1 MPNRNILIGII
12 RLNKNVFSLW
22 QYSPEVQT
30 FQILNDNISL
40 SQLDFNVY
48 WMSFETLFFFL
59 LPLPHYNSIKKKK
72 KSSLLIR
79 VQSAAQKNQRS
90 YSQFADTRCE
100 DSKKTTSTVH
110 KILQIVLLFNELQ
123 SETQAYMGNSV
134 RGKEGE
140 QKKKVNA
147 ALLYYLEGGG
157 GLYLFIYY
165 YY

>member
-1 MPNRNILIGII
+1 MAIQSWSTNLSNLKWHFTKSIGFQ
-12 RLNKNVFSLW
+12 RL
-22 QYSPEVQT
+22 
-30 FQILNDNISL
+30 
-40 SQLDFNVY
+40 LDEF
-48 WMSFETLFFFL
+48 WDTFFFL

>member
-1 MPNRNILIGII
+1 M
-12 RLNKNVFSLW
+12 
-22 QYSPEVQT
+22 QC
-30 FQILNDNISL
+30 
-40 SQLDFNVY
+40 
-48 WMSFETLFFFL
+48 
-59 LPLPHYNSIKKKK
+59 H